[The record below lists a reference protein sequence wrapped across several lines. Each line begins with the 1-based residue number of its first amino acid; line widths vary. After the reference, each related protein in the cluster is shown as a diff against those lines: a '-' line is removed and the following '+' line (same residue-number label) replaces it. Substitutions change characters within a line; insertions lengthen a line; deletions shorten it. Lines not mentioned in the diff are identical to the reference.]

1 MKLDLI
7 VSDLT
12 DVAPGAV
19 AARAES
25 LGYNGIWMPEL
36 WGESAVVALTEMAAQ
51 TEELSLGTAIVNVF
65 SRSPAVLAMTAASL
79 ERASDGRFILGTGVS
94 TPKAIEDLH
103 GIPFER
109 PVRRAHET
117 IELVKRFTAGEG
129 RVEYDGQ
136 LLEVADFPALEAD
149 VPIYHGAL
157 GPANRRVVG
166 RLCDGWLPHNVPI
179 SELDS
184 AFETIEET
192 AAEAGRDP
200 DEITVTPYLPTAA
213 SEDPEE
219 ARRTLRK
226 HVAYYLGSGE
236 GYRKAAAIRY
246 PEEADRIAT
255 AWREGNRG
263 EATAAVTDEMLED
276 LGVAGTPAAVRDR
289 LRSIVAETVVD
300 RPIVVI
306 PDPASTALRE
316 ETIEGVAPVQF

>member
-12 DVAPGAV
+12 DVEPGEI

-36 WGESAVVALTEMAAQ
+36 WGESAVVALTEMACR
-51 TEELSLGTAIVNVF
+51 TEEIDLGTAIVNVY

-79 ERASDGRFILGTGVS
+79 ERASDGRFVLGTGVS

-103 GIPFER
+103 GIDFDR

-117 IELVKRFTAGEG
+117 IELVEQFTAGEG
-129 RVEYDGQ
+129 RVEYDGEV
-136 LLEVADFPALEAD
+136 LEVADFPALEAD
-149 VPIYHGAL
+149 VPLYHGAL

-166 RLCDGWLPHNVPI
+166 RLCDGWLPHNIPL
-179 SELDS
+179 SELES
-184 AFETIEET
+184 AFETVAET
-192 AAEAGRDP
+192 AREAGRDP
-200 DEITVTPYLPTAA
+200 GEITVAPYLPTAA
-213 SEDPEE
+213 SEDREE

-226 HVAYYLGSGE
+226 HIAYYLGSGD
-236 GYRKAAAIRY
+236 GYRKAAATRY

-255 AWREGNRG
+255 AWQDGDRG
-263 EATAAVTDEMLED
+263 EATQAVTDDMLED
-276 LGVAGTPAAVRDR
+276 LGIAGTPEEVRDR
-289 LRSIVAETVVD
+289 LRAIVEGTVVD

-306 PDPASTALRE
+306 PDPASPELRE
-316 ETIEGVAPVQF
+316 ETVDGVAPVRF

>member
-1 MKLDLI
+1 MHVDLL
-7 VSDLT
+7 VSDFDGT
-12 DVAPGAV
+12 TPGDV
-19 AARAES
+19 AARAQS
-25 LGYNGIWMPEL
+25 LGYGGIWMPEL

-51 TEELSLGTAIVNVF
+51 TEEISLGTAIVNVF

-149 VPIYHGAL
+149 VPIFHGAL

-166 RLCDGWLPHNVPI
+166 RLCDGWLPHNIPL

-184 AFETIEET
+184 TFETVAET
-192 AAEAGRDP
+192 AREAGRDP
-200 DEITVTPYLPTAA
+200 DDITVAPYLPTAA
-213 SEDPEE
+213 SEDHEA

-236 GYRKAAAIRY
+236 GYRKAAATRY

-255 AWREGNRG
+255 AWQAGDRG
-263 EATAAVTDEMLED
+263 EAAEAVTDEMLAD
-276 LGVAGTPAAVRDR
+276 LGIAGTPEEVRER
-289 LRSIVAETVVD
+289 LHSIVDGTVVD

-306 PDPASTALRE
+306 PDPASPELRE
-316 ETIEGVAPVQF
+316 ETIEAVAPEQF